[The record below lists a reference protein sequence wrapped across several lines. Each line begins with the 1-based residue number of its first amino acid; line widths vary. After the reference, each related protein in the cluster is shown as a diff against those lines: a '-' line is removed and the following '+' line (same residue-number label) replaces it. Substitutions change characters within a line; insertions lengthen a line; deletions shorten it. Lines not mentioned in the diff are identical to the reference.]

1 MNLTSDELRFLINEE
16 LRKVLLESNG
26 ATDNKVEAI
35 RELGFTNIEYIAS
48 GQYGDVFK
56 GQWETQ
62 GGAPRAIKVLPYNQ
76 TGQKEARIYRRVSDG
91 RSKSEAIRK
100 HFPKVDMIRQS
111 QDGNYVLIIMELLE
125 SDPNVKPVIED
136 LFGYLEVNS
145 FNPDIGL
152 RDLDVFK
159 DIGYRANMMVVDTKS
174 RNSLIND
181 MTYGFPQDTK
191 DKIIAT
197 IMPMNFDST
206 IFPERKFGILK
217 RRIQQRGHPIWDNLD
232 VAEEDLLGIND
243 KKDTGLAAMSF
254 LHYFVAYSIKFFME
268 DGALQEKS
276 ILDKLKLSVEQFIES
291 YRNYTPIG
299 IGGTNLPGA
308 PKETQGLGYPGA
320 KTLLQAIEDMKN
332 IVGLEARDMHDRNVL
347 VRPTTKDIV
356 IMDVGLFSDI
366 RTKPPSYEDAVTVI
380 EGKMSKSY
388 CMKTPC
394 KDMGFS
400 QRASCAKYK
409 KCPSPKKKNER
420 KLTKPEYKKKKEIA
434 KALEKD
440 SPNMPDDKKYAIAT
454 ATAKRV
460 AEDQCLE
467 ERCQKGYKTHPTRKT
482 KKMFGRTYRNCVKAE
497 EGKDPK
503 KGTGKKPKG
512 SGRRLYTDEDPSDTV
527 SVSFKSVSAIQK
539 TLAKKSFKS
548 KSHKRQS
555 QIINLIH
562 QRARAAYQNAK
573 DPEVKARL
581 KKAYEYAKKR
591 KEASKRKT
599 IRLRK
604 QKKKK

>member
-1 MNLTSDELRFLINEE
+1 MNLTTAALRQIIKEE
-16 LRKVLLESNG
+16 LYSIITETSLATSPDVLG
-26 ATDNKVEAI
+26 AI
-35 RELGFTNIEYIAS
+35 QSYGFTDVEYIAS
-48 GQYGDVFK
+48 GQYGHVFK
-56 GQWETQ
+56 GIWQAR
-62 GGAPRAIKVLPYNQ
+62 GSVPRAIKVMDNDAN
-76 TGQKEARIYRRVSDG
+76 GQREADIYKKVSDA
-91 RSKSEAIRK
+91 RAKSAEIAK
-100 HFPKVDMIRQS
+100 HFAAVDMISVS
-111 QDGNYVLIIMELLE
+111 QDKQYIIIVMELLE
-125 SDPNVKPVIED
+125 NDPNVKPVIED
-136 LFGYLEVNS
+136 LFGFREVGAFRPDVSLE
-145 FNPDIGL
+145 
-152 RDLDVFK
+152 DLDIYK
-159 DIGYRANMMVVDTKS
+159 DIGYRANMMVVEPQS
-174 RNSLIND
+174 RLILID
-181 MTYGFPQDTK
+181 HMAYSFPKEVQQELR
-191 DKIIAT
+191 KIVFG
-197 IMPMNFDST
+197 MNFDN
-206 IFPERKFGILK
+206 IIYPEAKVNKLK
-217 RRIQQRGHPIWDNLD
+217 SLMLQKNPALWDYVS
-232 VAEEDLLGIND
+232 VAEEDLGN
-243 KKDTGLAAMSF
+243 TGVAAMSF
-254 LHYFVAYSIKFFME
+254 LFYFIAYSIRKLIS
-268 DGALQEKS
+268 APHNIS
-276 ILDKLKLSVEQFIES
+276 LDDIMDELEFSVEHFIES

-299 IGGTNLPGA
+299 IGGPNYPGA
-308 PKETQGLGYPGA
+308 PKEAGALGYPGA
-320 KTLLQAIEDMKN
+320 KSLLKAIDDLETYA
-332 IVGLEARDMHDRNVL
+332 GLEARDMHDRNVL
-347 VRPTTKDIV
+347 VRPVTKDIV
-356 IMDVGLFSDI
+356 IVDVGLFKDVGT
-366 RTKPPSYEDAVTVI
+366 RTVA

-420 KLTKPEYKKKKEIA
+420 KLTKPEYKKKKQIA

-460 AEDQCLE
+460 AEEQCLE

-482 KKMFGRTYRNCVKAE
+482 KKMFGKSYRNCVKAE

>member
-1 MNLTSDELRFLINEE
+1 MNLTTAALRQIIKEE
-16 LRKVLLESNG
+16 LYSIITETSLATSPDVLG
-26 ATDNKVEAI
+26 AI
-35 RELGFTNIEYIAS
+35 QSYGFTDVEYIAS
-48 GQYGDVFK
+48 GQYGHVFK
-56 GQWETQ
+56 AIWQARGSV
-62 GGAPRAIKVLPYNQ
+62 PRAIKVMDNDAN
-76 TGQKEARIYRRVSDG
+76 GQREADIYKKVSDA
-91 RSKSEAIRK
+91 RAKSAEIAK
-100 HFPKVDMIRQS
+100 HFAAVDMISVS
-111 QDGNYVLIIMELLE
+111 QDKQYIIIVMELLE
-125 SDPNVKPVIED
+125 NDPNVKPVIED
-136 LFGYLEVNS
+136 LFGFREVGAFRPDVSLE
-145 FNPDIGL
+145 
-152 RDLDVFK
+152 DLDIYK
-159 DIGYRANMMVVDTKS
+159 DIGYRANMMVVEPQS
-174 RNSLIND
+174 RLILID
-181 MTYGFPQDTK
+181 HMAYSFPKEVQQELR
-191 DKIIAT
+191 KIVFG
-197 IMPMNFDST
+197 MNFDN
-206 IFPERKFGILK
+206 IIYPEAKVNKLK
-217 RRIQQRGHPIWDNLD
+217 SLMLQKNPALWDYVS
-232 VAEEDLLGIND
+232 VAEEDLGN
-243 KKDTGLAAMSF
+243 TGVAAMSF
-254 LHYFVAYSIKFFME
+254 LFYFIAYSIRKLIS
-268 DGALQEKS
+268 APHNIS
-276 ILDKLKLSVEQFIES
+276 LDDIMDELEFSVEHFIES

-299 IGGTNLPGA
+299 IGGPNYPGA
-308 PKETQGLGYPGA
+308 PKEAGALGYPGA
-320 KTLLQAIEDMKN
+320 KSLLKALDDLETYA
-332 IVGLEARDMHDRNVL
+332 GLEARDMHDRNVL
-347 VRPTTKDIV
+347 VRPVTKDIV
-356 IMDVGLFSDI
+356 IVDVGLFKDVGA
-366 RTKPPSYEDAVTVI
+366 RTVA

-420 KLTKPEYKKKKEIA
+420 KLTKPEYKKKKQIA

-460 AEDQCLE
+460 AEEQCLE

-482 KKMFGRTYRNCVKAE
+482 KKMFGKSYRNCVKAE